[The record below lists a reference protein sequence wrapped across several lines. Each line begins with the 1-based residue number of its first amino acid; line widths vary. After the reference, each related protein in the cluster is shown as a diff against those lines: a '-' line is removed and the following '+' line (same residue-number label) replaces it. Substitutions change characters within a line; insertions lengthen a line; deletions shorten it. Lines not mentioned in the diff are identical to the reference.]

1 MEMMGHFFLQDMVD
15 AYVDYLRDKSS
26 QNEAKA
32 LNAYLS
38 AEAHGYGRKQ
48 LDNAI
53 NTVEILLNRNLR
65 KKVVL

>member
-32 LNAYLS
+32 LNKYLS
-38 AEAHGYGRKQ
+38 AEAHGYGRPQ
-48 LDNAI
+48 LDRACD
-53 NTVEILLNRNLR
+53 TVECLLNRNLQ
-65 KKVVL
+65 KVVL